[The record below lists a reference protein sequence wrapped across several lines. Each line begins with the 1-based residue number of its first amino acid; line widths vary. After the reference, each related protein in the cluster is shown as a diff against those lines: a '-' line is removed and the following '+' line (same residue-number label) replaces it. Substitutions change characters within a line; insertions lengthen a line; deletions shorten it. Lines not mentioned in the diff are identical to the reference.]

1 MNQNMK
7 DEDDEEVKKGKEDEE
22 VKWEEIKMGEIE
34 E

>member
-7 DEDDEEVKKGKEDEE
+7 DDEEVKKRKEDEE
-22 VKWEEIKMGEIE
+22 VKWDEIKLGDLE

>member
-7 DEDDEEVKKGKEDEE
+7 DDEEVKKRKEDEE
-22 VKWEEIKMGEIE
+22 VKWDEIKLGEIE

>member
-7 DEDDEEVKKGKEDEE
+7 DEEEMKKRKEDEE

>member
-7 DEDDEEVKKGKEDEE
+7 DEEEVKKGREDEE
-22 VKWEEIKMGEIE
+22 VKWEEIKLGEIE

>member
-7 DEDDEEVKKGKEDEE
+7 DDEEVKKRKEDEE
-22 VKWEEIKMGEIE
+22 VKWEEIKLGEIE

>member
-7 DEDDEEVKKGKEDEE
+7 DEEEVKKGKEDEE
-22 VKWEEIKMGEIE
+22 VKWDEIKLGEIE

>member
-7 DEDDEEVKKGKEDEE
+7 DEEEMKKGKEDEE
-22 VKWEEIKMGEIE
+22 VKWEEIKLGEIE

>member
-7 DEDDEEVKKGKEDEE
+7 DEEEVKKRKEDEE
-22 VKWEEIKMGEIE
+22 MKWVEIKLGEIE

>member
-7 DEDDEEVKKGKEDEE
+7 DEEEVKKRKEDEE
-22 VKWEEIKMGEIE
+22 VKWDEIKLGEIE

>member
-7 DEDDEEVKKGKEDEE
+7 DEEEVKKRKEDED
-22 VKWEEIKMGEIE
+22 VKWDEIKLGEIE

>member
-7 DEDDEEVKKGKEDEE
+7 DEEEVKKRKEDEE
-22 VKWEEIKMGEIE
+22 VERVEIKMGEIE

>member
-7 DEDDEEVKKGKEDEE
+7 DEEEVKKGKEDEE
-22 VKWEEIKMGEIE
+22 VKWDQIKLGEIE